1 MDDTPY
7 AVTKKSDVP
16 VTLALLPKSS
26 CLPSF
31 LNPSPPPPSSLQ
43 MQTSFPILPIVQ
55 LSDNQVQKFNQ
66 ETIQSR
72 KRERTQDEFDD
83 ELKAGRKKKTADLL
97 MEFLGEAEEA
107 KQWHIQRYQQSLEP
121 YHKRL
126 KKLGLRKE

>member
-16 VTLALLPKSS
+16 
-26 CLPSF
+26 
-31 LNPSPPPPSSLQ
+31 